1 MTKEK
6 FEVFFS
12 DDFVLDRYKSW
23 ANNNSFIFD
32 INFNKLLNPE
42 IKKLK
47 DWEINFK
54 ETPCLLI
61 DKDKPEIVD
70 ILAEHGFINTD
81 IDKNINI

>member
-54 ETPCLLI
+54 ETPCLL
-61 DKDKPEIVD
+61 VD